1 MTQRLRP
8 PNKTDCSIVSL
19 LLTHVIIKII
29 FQNTSNEDSDSS
41 DSTASVDSSDE
52 DHQPK
57 RKKRRVN
64 VVRSLLSSS
73 SSEPEPESD
82 SGSTTTAR
90 SGSDCFGIAARAKNQ
105 LDFLLTKDAKLR
117 NRAVVVISYMN
128 RRAAEL
134 VRGLS
139 NSRP

>member
-29 FQNTSNEDSDSS
+29 FQDTSSEDSDSS

-64 VVRSLLSSS
+64 VVRSLLS

-128 RRAAEL
+128 RSLAEQ

>member
-29 FQNTSNEDSDSS
+29 FQNTSSEDSDSS
-41 DSTASVDSSDE
+41 DSAASVDSSDE

-64 VVRSLLSSS
+64 VVRSLLSSP
-73 SSEPEPESD
+73 SSETESD

>member
-8 PNKTDCSIVSL
+8 PNKTDCSIVYL

-29 FQNTSNEDSDSS
+29 FQDTSSEDSDSS

-64 VVRSLLSSS
+64 VVRSLLS

-128 RRAAEL
+128 RSLAEQ

>member
-29 FQNTSNEDSDSS
+29 FQNTSSEDSDSS
-41 DSTASVDSSDE
+41 DSPASVDSSDE

-64 VVRSLLSSS
+64 VVRSLLSSP
-73 SSEPEPESD
+73 SSETESD

-117 NRAVVVISYMN
+117 NRAVVVISYGE
-128 RRAAEL
+128 RRAAEQ

>member
-29 FQNTSNEDSDSS
+29 FQDTSNEDSDSS

-64 VVRSLLSSS
+64 VVRSLLSSP
-73 SSEPEPESD
+73 SSETESD